1 MLAFIGD
8 MLRDVGEEVQRRV
21 DGEVLDQ
28 PVDPLSVAFGDPA
41 GDLGLR
47 TAYPLGPWSAQV
59 GKPTLPSLS
68 LEPLDWRLSP
78 EPRSP

>member
-47 TAYPLGPWSAQV
+47 TAYPLGP
-59 GKPTLPSLS
+59 
-68 LEPLDWRLSP
+68 
-78 EPRSP
+78 